1 MPLPVITNGFYC
13 AYRTVQGGV
22 QSAEQTFTVESGT
35 GMSTAD
41 VAGILETAWG
51 DNIDAVTSNF
61 TALTSIS
68 VQPLDGVSSADVYPA
83 EGTGTVT
90 GDALPA
96 SICMITT
103 LRTGEAGR
111 SKRGRIFWGGMTS
124 TQLATSHEQWSATT
138 VSNWQGAVDTW
149 LSDLAGEGLTL
160 EVLSRELGVG
170 TTVSTI
176 VARSYIGTQRR
187 RLTGGIIF

>member
-1 MPLPVITNGFYC
+1 
-13 AYRTVQGGV
+13 
-22 QSAEQTFTVESGT
+22 
-35 GMSTAD
+35 
-41 VAGILETAWG
+41 
-51 DNIDAVTSNF
+51 
-61 TALTSIS
+61 
-68 VQPLDGVSSADVYPA
+68 
-83 EGTGTVT
+83 
-90 GDALPA
+90 
-96 SICMITT
+96 
-103 LRTGEAGR
+103 
-111 SKRGRIFWGGMTS
+111 MTS

-170 TTVSTI
+170 TPVSTI